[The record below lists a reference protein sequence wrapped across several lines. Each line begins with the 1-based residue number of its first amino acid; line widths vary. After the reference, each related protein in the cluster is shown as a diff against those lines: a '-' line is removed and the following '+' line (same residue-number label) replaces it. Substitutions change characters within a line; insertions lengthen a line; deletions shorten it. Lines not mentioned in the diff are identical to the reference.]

1 MGEAVRVFWKFI
13 SENYLGILMV
23 GVVLYFLLYLMIGKA
38 SGLFWSFVLEGILQ
52 ERAILFVKSFPQS
65 CCITSLMK

>member
-1 MGEAVRVFWKFI
+1 MGKIVGFFLDFI

-38 SGLFWSFVLEGILQ
+38 SGLFWSFVLEGILSVSILVILSFVWVYL
-52 ERAILFVKSFPQS
+52 AIGF
-65 CCITSLMK
+65 

>member
-1 MGEAVRVFWKFI
+1 MGKIVGVFLNFI

-38 SGLFWSFVLEGILQ
+38 SRLFWSFVLEGILSVSILVILSFVWVYL
-52 ERAILFVKSFPQS
+52 AIGF
-65 CCITSLMK
+65 

>member
-38 SGLFWSFVLEGILQ
+38 SGLFWSFVLEGILSVSIIMILSFVWVYL
-52 ERAILFVKSFPQS
+52 AIGF
-65 CCITSLMK
+65 

>member
-1 MGEAVRVFWKFI
+1 MGRMVGIFLDFI

-38 SGLFWSFVLEGILQ
+38 SGLFWSFVLEGILSVSIIVILSFVWVYL
-52 ERAILFVKSFPQS
+52 AIGF
-65 CCITSLMK
+65 

>member
-1 MGEAVRVFWKFI
+1 MGRMVGIFWDFI

-38 SGLFWSFVLEGILQ
+38 SGLFWSYVLEGVLSVSILVILSFVWVYL
-52 ERAILFVKSFPQS
+52 AIGF
-65 CCITSLMK
+65 

>member
-38 SGLFWSFVLEGILQ
+38 GGLFWSFVLEGILSVSIIMILSFVWVYL
-52 ERAILFVKSFPQS
+52 AIGF
-65 CCITSLMK
+65 

>member
-1 MGEAVRVFWKFI
+1 MGKIVGVFLDFI

-38 SGLFWSFVLEGILQ
+38 SGLF
-52 ERAILFVKSFPQS
+52 
-65 CCITSLMK
+65 

>member
-1 MGEAVRVFWKFI
+1 MSRMIEVFWNFI

-38 SGLFWSFVLEGILQ
+38 SGLFWSFVLEGILSVSIIVILSFVWLYL
-52 ERAILFVKSFPQS
+52 AIGF
-65 CCITSLMK
+65 